1 MVAINCIFELAA
13 DSFMTISMLDGSAA
27 LKGKGALITGGTSGI
42 GLGIARRLKKL
53 GASVI
58 INSHEDPKDV
68 QSALDELNLLD
79 GPKARFAQ
87 ADMSAHINID
97 QMMDALAGEK
107 FSIDILVN
115 NVGIQHVEPI
125 ADFPVE
131 KWQQILEVNL
141 SSSFY
146 LSKHVLPHMKVQ
158 KWGRIINIASA
169 HGLVASAY
177 KSAYVAAKHGILG
190 LTKVTALEHAEDG
203 ITCNAICPGY
213 VWTPLVEQQLADQ
226 CKVHGLS
233 KQEVIE
239 NVMLQPQPTKKFV
252 QIDEVAELTG
262 FLCGDLAGSIT
273 GTSLAIDG
281 GWTAR

>member
-1 MVAINCIFELAA
+1 
-13 DSFMTISMLDGSAA
+13 MTISMLDGSSA
-27 LKGKGALITGGTSGI
+27 LAGKCALVTGGTSGI
-42 GLGIARRLKKL
+42 GLGIAKRLKTL

-58 INSHEDPKDV
+58 INSHEAPSDV
-68 QSALDELNLLD
+68 QPALDDLNKHD
-79 GPKARFAQ
+79 GPDVRFAQ
-87 ADMSAHINID
+87 ADMSAHVNID
-97 QMMDALAGEK
+97 EMMDALK
-107 FSIDILVN
+107 RDQISFDILVN
-115 NVGIQHVEPI
+115 NVGIQHVKPI
-125 ADFPVE
+125 VDFPVE
-131 KWQQILEVNL
+131 KWQQILEINL

-146 LSKHVLPHMKVQ
+146 LSKHVLPHMKAK

-190 LTKVTALEHAEDG
+190 LTKVAALEHAEDG

-239 NVMLQPQPTKKFV
+239 NIMLQPQPTKKFV

>member
-1 MVAINCIFELAA
+1 
-13 DSFMTISMLDGSAA
+13 MTVSMLDGSAA
-27 LKGKGALITGGTSGI
+27 LKGKCALITGGTSGI

-53 GASVI
+53 GSQVI
-58 INSHEDPKDV
+58 INSHEDASDV
-68 QSALDELNLLD
+68 QSALDELNKLE

-87 ADMSAHINID
+87 ADMSAHTNID
-97 QMMDALAGEK
+97 MMIDALSGEEIN
-107 FSIDILVN
+107 IDILVN

-131 KWQQILEVNL
+131 KWQQILEINL

-146 LSKHVLPHMKVQ
+146 LSKRVLPHMKGQ

-239 NVMLQPQPTKKFV
+239 NIMLQPQPTKKFV